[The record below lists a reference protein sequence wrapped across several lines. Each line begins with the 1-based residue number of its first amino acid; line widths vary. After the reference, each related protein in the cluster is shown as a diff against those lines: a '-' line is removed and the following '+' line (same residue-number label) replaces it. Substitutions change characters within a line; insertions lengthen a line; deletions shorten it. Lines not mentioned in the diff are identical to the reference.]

1 MELTPSKSHIVL
13 HPSRVLQSVQPKSF
27 VRERKERKLAH
38 ATVPISPMNS
48 ASKSGSCEL
57 PTVSPISSKE
67 HCSSDFQTM
76 AVPIVVV
83 ESTGNETGCSPNCFL
98 YQIGSNLYTSFIPM
112 ISTLSTPENE
122 DQNERDQN
130 EGGEIKSV
138 ANPGDLPQRYTGY
151 SPFEKQELR
160 KMRQRTT
167 FTKYVKHRILNLYR
181 LYRMSGSKL
190 SIRSIAYKIYSQLS
204 KESFV
209 RCELLTHSD
218 FQYTFKNIITLLY
231 NTRHKK

>member
-1 MELTPSKSHIVL
+1 
-13 HPSRVLQSVQPKSF
+13 
-27 VRERKERKLAH
+27 
-38 ATVPISPMNS
+38 
-48 ASKSGSCEL
+48 
-57 PTVSPISSKE
+57 
-67 HCSSDFQTM
+67 
-76 AVPIVVV
+76 
-83 ESTGNETGCSPNCFL
+83 
-98 YQIGSNLYTSFIPM
+98 M

-130 EGGEIKSV
+130 KGGEIKSV
-138 ANPGDLPQRYTGY
+138 ANPGDLPQGYTGY

-181 LYRMSGSKL
+181 LHRMSGSKL